1 MQRMATC
8 SVLNSKASV
17 GRPLPCPWGPTL
29 CHTLRCRDVRE
40 AASAQCEGAGQGSSP
55 LCPQFPPHSRG
66 FLIPTPLSQGTQLG
80 TEAGWPPL
88 REAGRAGGRQVPLTH
103 VFLRS
108 TESGGARRPAAGS
121 LVLCELF
128 RQPFPGAGSLELSPS
143 RGQIREVLQVAG
155 SLGETQSG

>member
-1 MQRMATC
+1 MAAC

-17 GRPLPCPWGPTL
+17 GRPLPRPWGPTL

-40 AASAQCEGAGQGSSP
+40 AASAQCEGAGQGSNP
-55 LCPQFPPHSRG
+55 LCPQFPRILRG
-66 FLIPTPLSQGTQLG
+66 FLIPTSLSQGTQPG
-80 TEAGWPPL
+80 TEAGWPAL
-88 REAGRAGGRQVPLTH
+88 WEAGRAGGRQVPLTH

-108 TESGGARRPAAGS
+108 AERGGARRPAAGS
-121 LVLCELF
+121 LVLCELL
-128 RQPFPGAGSLELSPS
+128 RQPFPGPGAWNSPPG